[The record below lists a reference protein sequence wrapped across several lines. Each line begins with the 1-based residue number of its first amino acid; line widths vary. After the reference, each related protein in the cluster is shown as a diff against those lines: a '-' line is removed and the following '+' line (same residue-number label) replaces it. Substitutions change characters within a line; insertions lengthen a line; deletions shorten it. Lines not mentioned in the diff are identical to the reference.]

1 MASAGRDKSAFEVH
15 DTPLVD
21 LAYELLSTTNEPFYY
36 RDLLDRVADSRG
48 TTGEERLDVI
58 ARLYTDIN
66 IDGRFVMIGDNTW
79 GLRRWYPMEKTT
91 DRNPGKRFHRKE
103 ESLFDD
109 EDAELED
116 EGLLEEEP
124 PLFVARSDDDD
135 DPAFV
140 DEDEDDVEPGLPFVE
155 EDAEDESEDH
165 EFVAD
170 EDDGDAEDS
179 DDF

>member
-21 LAYELLSTTNEPFYY
+21 LAYELLSASNEPFYY
-36 RDLLDRVADSRG
+36 RELLDRVADSRQA
-48 TTGEERLDVI
+48 TGEERLDLL

-66 IDGRFVMIGDNTW
+66 IDGRFVMIGDNNW

-109 EDAELED
+109 EDVELE
-116 EGLLEEEP
+116 EEVLLEEEE
-124 PLFVARSDDDD
+124 PLFVVRSDDE
-135 DPAFV
+135 DPAFA
-140 DEDEDDVEPGLPFVE
+140 DEDDDAEHGLTFVE
-155 EDAEDESEDH
+155 EDAEDDSGDH

-170 EDDGDAEDS
+170 DDDGDAEDS